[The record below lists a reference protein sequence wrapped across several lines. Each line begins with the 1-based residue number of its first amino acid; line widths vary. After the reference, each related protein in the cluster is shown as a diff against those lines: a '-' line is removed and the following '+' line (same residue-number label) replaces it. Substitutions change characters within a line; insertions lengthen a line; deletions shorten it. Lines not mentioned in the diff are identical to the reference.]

1 MHAAA
6 AMYETPA
13 DAQGPLID
21 AQAADW
27 ERTYCVFVHLSHL
40 VMFFLGIPIV
50 VPLILWLAKKDDS
63 PLVDHHGREALNFEI
78 SLLIYAIPIG
88 IVTCGVG
95 AIFAVVLGFVGGV
108 MAVVAASRGQYFC
121 YPMCFRFIH

>member
-6 AMYETPA
+6 AMYDTPA

-21 AQAADW
+21 SQAADW
-27 ERTYCVFVHLSHL
+27 ERTYCVFIHLSHL
-40 VMFFLGIPIV
+40 VMLLIGIPIV
-50 VPLILWLAKKDDS
+50 APLVLWLIKKDES
-63 PLVDHHGREALNFEI
+63 PLVDHHGREALNFQI
-78 SLLIYAIPIG
+78 SLLIYAIPIA

-95 AIFAVVLGFVGGV
+95 IIFAYVLGFVGGV
-108 MAVVAASRGQYFC
+108 MAVLAASRGQYFC